1 MQRLMD
7 WFTTKLADTQL
18 VMLFASLLVLFILLI
33 FMGNVLAPL
42 LVALVLAYLL
52 DGIVELLHGL
62 LIPRIVAI
70 VVVSLLCLLIVLF
83 MLLTLIPL
91 LSEQFGHLLG
101 EVPSQVVAIRGLL
114 EDIQTRYAGWINPDY
129 IQQLIAAGASQVQA
143 WGKSLLSLSLASI
156 PGLITLL
163 VYCILVPVVVFFM
176 LYDKV
181 RLIEW
186 FKRFLPRERALL
198 EHVWADVDVQIG
210 NYIRGKFWETLIVGS
225 ATWLVF
231 WWLGLEYAVLL
242 GVLTGLSVWVP
253 FVGAAVVTVPVVLLA
268 FFQWGWTD
276 QLLYALIA
284 YAVIQA
290 LDANLLVPWLFSEVV
305 NLHPI
310 AIVVA
315 VLVFGSIWG
324 VIGVFFAIPLASLV
338 KSVLN
343 IVMEKPASQPQPE

>member
-1 MQRLMD
+1 VQRLMD
-7 WFTTKLADTQL
+7 WFTAKLADTQL

-70 VVVSLLCLLIVLF
+70 AVVSLLCLLIVLF

-91 LSEQFGHLLG
+91 LSEQFGRLLG
-101 EVPSQVVAIRGLL
+101 EVPEQVAAIRGLL

-176 LYDKV
+176 LYDKAG
-181 RLIEW
+181 LIEW
-186 FKRFLPRERALL
+186 FKRFLPRERTLL
-198 EHVWADVDVQIG
+198 EHVWTDVDVQIG
-210 NYIRGKFWETLIVGS
+210 NYIRGKFWETLIVGIV
-225 ATWLVF
+225 TWIVY
-231 WWLGLEYAVLL
+231 WWLGLEYALLL
-242 GVLTGLSVWVP
+242 GVLTGFSVWVP

-343 IVMEKPASQPQPE
+343 IVMEKPVSQPQPE